1 MRFTLIDGAK
11 AQFPVYRL
19 CRMLGVSQS
28 GYFAWRGRLACR
40 RQRDDMVL
48 LAHVRS
54 AFALSNGTYGSPRMT
69 RELRDI
75 GLTVGRRRI
84 ARLMR
89 DNGLRARQRRRFK
102 RTTDSHHA
110 WPVAPNL
117 LDQDFTATEPD
128 KKWGAD
134 ISYVW
139 TREGWLY
146 LAVVI
151 DLFARRVVGWATG
164 DRLHRDLAL
173 AALRK
178 ALAMRRPAAG
188 LIHHSDRGSQYC
200 SIDYQAELRRHGIL
214 ISMSGKG
221 NCYDNAM
228 VETFFKTLKS
238 ELVWRTVFYTRQE
251 ADQAI
256 GRYIDGFYNP
266 VRRHSALDFTSP
278 AQFEKNDRQMSQCLS
293 TKAGQVHRRDDPR
306 HDGSLRRAALW
317 HHPRAPSGAMALRQ
331 WLDLRRPQD
340 RRDRH
345 RAQSGAVLYPGR
357 KPGKQRHRGAAFVKT
372 FKRDYVRVSPIPDAV
387 AALALYR

>member
-1 MRFTLIDGAK
+1 
-11 AQFPVYRL
+11 
-19 CRMLGVSQS
+19 
-28 GYFAWRGRLACR
+28 
-40 RQRDDMVL
+40 MVL

-54 AFALSNGTYGSPRMT
+54 GFALSNGTYGSPRMR
-69 RELRDI
+69 RELQDA
-75 GLTVGRRRI
+75 GLVVGRRRI

-89 DNGLRARQRRRFK
+89 DNGLQARHKRRFK

-110 WPVAPNL
+110 WPIAPNL
-117 LDQDFTATEPD
+117 LDQDFTATGPN

-178 ALAMRRPAAG
+178 ALTMRRPAAG

-200 SIDYQAELRRHGIL
+200 SIDYQAELEKNAIL
-214 ISMSGKG
+214 VSMSGKG

-238 ELVWRTVFYTRQE
+238 ELIWRTVFYTRQQ
-251 ADQAI
+251 ADRAI
-256 GRYIDGFYNP
+256 GRYIDEFYNP
-266 VRRHSALDFTSP
+266 VRRHSALNFTSP
-278 AQFEKNDRQMSQCLS
+278 ALFEK
-293 TKAGQVHRRDDPR
+293 H
-306 HDGSLRRAALW
+306 AA
-317 HHPRAPSGAMALRQ
+317 
-331 WLDLRRPQD
+331 
-340 RRDRH
+340 
-345 RAQSGAVLYPGR
+345 
-357 KPGKQRHRGAAFVKT
+357 K
-372 FKRDYVRVSPIPDAV
+372 
-387 AALALYR
+387 

>member
-1 MRFTLIDGAK
+1 MRFALIDRAK
-11 AQFPVYRL
+11 AEFPIHRL
-19 CRMLGVSQS
+19 CGVLGVSQS
-28 GYFAWRGRLACR
+28 AYFVWRSQPPFR

-69 RELRDI
+69 RELCDS

-89 DNGLRARQRRRFK
+89 DNGLRARHKRRFK

-117 LDQDFTATEPD
+117 LDQDFTATGPD

-164 DRLHRDLAL
+164 ERLHRDLAL
-173 AALRK
+173 SALRK

-188 LIHHSDRGSQYC
+188 LIHHSDRGS
-200 SIDYQAELRRHGIL
+200 LG
-214 ISMSGKG
+214 G
-221 NCYDNAM
+221 
-228 VETFFKTLKS
+228 
-238 ELVWRTVFYTRQE
+238 
-251 ADQAI
+251 
-256 GRYIDGFYNP
+256 
-266 VRRHSALDFTSP
+266 
-278 AQFEKNDRQMSQCLS
+278 
-293 TKAGQVHRRDDPR
+293 
-306 HDGSLRRAALW
+306 
-317 HHPRAPSGAMALRQ
+317 
-331 WLDLRRPQD
+331 
-340 RRDRH
+340 
-345 RAQSGAVLYPGR
+345 
-357 KPGKQRHRGAAFVKT
+357 
-372 FKRDYVRVSPIPDAV
+372 FKRSSQHGLCRLIGETGQAPLRASSNQADASNYPV
-387 AALALYR
+387 